1 MNWIEQVSK
10 HHKEYVKTIESFGE
24 YFYAEDLVQ
33 EMYIRLLIKNK
44 ESQVIING
52 QVNRY
57 YIFLTLRSLFIDF
70 YRQKSKVIKVDVS
83 EVLSIQQIDELEEH
97 EAFNNLMKKVNK
109 ETLTWHYYDK
119 LLFDL
124 YKNTDK
130 SMRAISK
137 ETNIS
142 LRSIFCTLKHCKER
156 IKENVGEDFED
167 FVNKDYELLK

>member
-70 YRQKSKVIKVDVS
+70 YRQKSKVIKVDIS

-167 FVNKDYELLK
+167 FINQDYELLK